1 VPPAAASVRARTVS
15 AVSSCSVMAGSS
27 AVIERRILFFSAA
40 ADREIARQRR
50 ICASRNIEITGAH

>member
-1 VPPAAASVRARTVS
+1 VRARTVS